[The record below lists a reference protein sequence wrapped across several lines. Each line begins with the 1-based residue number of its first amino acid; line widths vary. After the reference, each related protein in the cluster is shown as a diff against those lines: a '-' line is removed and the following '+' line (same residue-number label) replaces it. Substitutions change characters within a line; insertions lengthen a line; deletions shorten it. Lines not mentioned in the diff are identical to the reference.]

1 MICPKGAISQM
12 NYYSNAL
19 EQAERRRLSALE
31 NRYRSAAKD
40 YFAKRVAYYHT
51 LTGGVYHTIMIRDQ
65 KSRWGSCSSRGT
77 LSFNYRLMFA
87 PPKVL
92 DYVVVHELCHLTHM
106 NHSKDFWNMVG
117 RIMPDYKIY
126 KQWLREHGHELTLE
140 NHLKRKGI
148 PLSLD

>member
-1 MICPKGAISQM
+1 MSIQPST
-12 NYYSNAL
+12 L
-19 EQAERRRLSALE
+19 EQAELRRLAALE
-31 NRYRSAAKD
+31 NRYRNAAKD
-40 YFAKRVAYYHT
+40 YFMKRVAYYHT
-51 LTGGVYHTIMIRDQ
+51 LTGGVYHTITVRDQ

-87 PPKVL
+87 PPRVL

-117 RIMPDYKIY
+117 QIMPDYKIY
-126 KQWLREHGHELTLE
+126 KEWLREHGHELTLE

-148 PLSLD
+148 PLSLE